1 MDVAGRAGSD
11 PARIDENVM
20 RLFIGIEL
28 PENIREG
35 LAEVE
40 RELGAVTNSARW
52 VATESAHL
60 TLKFLGEITEQ
71 RAEEVHQ
78 AMSVLTWKGFQ
89 ITVKGIGF
97 FPGTRSP
104 RVFWAG
110 VQAPTLEALTE
121 RIDSKL
127 ETFGFEKERRSYR
140 AHITLARAKAGPLEA
155 ALVTAASQFKEREFG
170 TFNVDRCFLYQSE
183 LTSNGP
189 LYTKL
194 KEYLLS

>member
-1 MDVAGRAGSD
+1 
-11 PARIDENVM
+11 M

-40 RELGAVTNSARW
+40 RELGPVTSSARW

-71 RAEEVHQ
+71 RAEEIDQ
-78 AMSVLTWKGFQ
+78 AMAALTWKPFQ
-89 ITVKGIGF
+89 ITVRGVGF

-110 VQAPTLEALTE
+110 VHAPTLEALSA

-127 ETFGFEKERRSYR
+127 ETFGFEKERRAYR
-140 AHITLARAKAGPLEA
+140 AHVTLARAKTGPLDA
-155 ALVTAASQFKEREFG
+155 ALVTAASQFEEKEFG
-170 TFNVDRCFLYQSE
+170 AFNVDRCFLYQSE
-183 LTSNGP
+183 LTPNGP
-189 LYTKL
+189 IYTKL
-194 KEYLLS
+194 REYLLS